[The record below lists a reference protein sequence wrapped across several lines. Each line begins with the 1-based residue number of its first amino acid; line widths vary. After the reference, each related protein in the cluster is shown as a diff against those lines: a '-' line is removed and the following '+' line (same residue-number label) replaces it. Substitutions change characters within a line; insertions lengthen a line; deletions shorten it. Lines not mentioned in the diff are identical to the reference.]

1 MSYKLRDINQPSP
14 SDHQELLS
22 RSERIWLFAEQ
33 HRNAVLV
40 GVFLVILV
48 VLAIGAIFWVQHQNE
63 QESLGLER
71 QATQLYMDRSLDD
84 LDASKSN
91 LDKAMTLYQQI
102 LDEYPRSSSAELA
115 WYFLGNAHAEQENFP
130 GAIKAY
136 ENYISSFSSNP
147 TLQGLVFQRLGSAYI
162 LNNQKQKGLAAYSQ
176 VLNIPGALNK
186 DQVIFELAKLEEEDN
201 NTSQA
206 LTHYKHIQDQYPASP
221 YVNEATMRIRVL
233 EPPQEAPDE
242 AQQNDSTSAI
252 EEDSPTNKEE

>member
-14 SDHQELLS
+14 SEHQELLS
-22 RSERIWLFAEQ
+22 RTERIWLFAEQ
-33 HRNAVLV
+33 HRNAVMIGALLV
-40 GVFLVILV
+40 CLVALS
-48 VLAIGAIFWVQHQNE
+48 IGAIFWLQNQSE
-63 QESLGLER
+63 QESLTLER
-71 QATQLYMDRSLDD
+71 QATQLYLDRSLDD

-115 WYFLGNAHAEQENFP
+115 WYFLGNAHAERENFP
-130 GAIKAY
+130 DAIKAY
-136 ENYISSFSSNP
+136 EHYASSFTNNP

-162 LNNQKQKGLAAYSQ
+162 LHNQKQKGLDAYTQ

-186 DQVIFELAKLEEEDN
+186 DQVMFELAKLEESDN

-221 YVNEATMRIRVL
+221 YVNEAMMRIRVL
-233 EPPQEAPDE
+233 EPPQETPE
-242 AQQNDSTSAI
+242 ESPKNDSSTAT
-252 EEDSPTNKEE
+252 DKKTQTDQGK